1 MKHEGRT
8 SFRRTTLALGLLAIA
23 GLAAC
28 DVTGTG
34 SFDSAV
40 RVTVRI
46 DEEPAP
52 DVTVVLFAMDGASA
66 IASKTT
72 GSDGV
77 ATLEPLTPGSYEVA
91 VVVPDS
97 IPLAGGQPER
107 VPVSVLGGT
116 TVTLLFRLT
125 AESEANIQ
133 VVHLT
138 EDNRFDP
145 EEVTIS
151 VGTTIRWYNDADATH
166 TITPDGHAQWEATTL
181 TQAGDVFNHTFLT
194 EGVFPYF
201 SEQHVG
207 DGMTGTIIVSPGG

>member
-8 SFRRTTLALGLLAIA
+8 SFRRTLALGLLAIV

-28 DVTGTG
+28 DVTGT
-34 SFDSAV
+34 DSLSSGV

-52 DVTVVLFAMDGASA
+52 DVTVVLFGMDGASA
-66 IASKTT
+66 LASETT

-77 ATLEPLTPGSYEVA
+77 ATLEPLNPGSYEVA

-107 VPVSVLGGT
+107 VPVTVLGGA

-125 AESEANIQ
+125 AESETNVL

-145 EEVTIS
+145 QEVTIS
-151 VGTTIRWYNDADATH
+151 VGTTIRWYNDVDATH
-166 TITPDGHAQWEATTL
+166 TITPDGHALWDATTL
-181 TQAGDVFNHTFLT
+181 TQAGDVFNYTFLT
-194 EGVFPYF
+194 EGVYPYF

-207 DGMTGTIIVSPGG
+207 DGMTGTVIVSPDG